1 MDDLSTGSESDYNNS
16 WISWFLSTKG
26 NWLGGVVNTPGFLPT
41 CCYASPETALS
52 RLGVDTDDSPS
63 LATTPLSSSKATSYP
78 DVRFSANM
86 QEYFA
91 EVDEDY
97 ILDRFNLTGLNGE
110 VVQEYQ
116 RALDLITD
124 CLDGPKEGAAHTPLP
139 SFVRLES
146 SSKGDFGRC
155 PRVYCYGQNLLPV
168 GLTDIPYQKAVK
180 LYCPR
185 CEDIYSPKSNRH
197 GSIDGAY
204 FGTTFPHMLFMAYP
218 QMIPSKGQP
227 SSDREMRREP
237 VGPGGVS
244 SAAAALKAERYE
256 PKIFG
261 FRVHEE
267 AQLHRWRTAKRDDQI
282 QRLEN
287 LDSNNNNNNNK
298 L

>member
-1 MDDLSTGSESDYNNS
+1 MDDLSTGSESDYSNS

-26 NWLGGVVNTPGFLPT
+26 N
-41 CCYASPETALS
+41 
-52 RLGVDTDDSPS
+52 
-63 LATTPLSSSKATSYP
+63 
-78 DVRFSANM
+78 
-86 QEYFA
+86 EYFA

-124 CLDGPKEGAAHTPLP
+124 SLDDEALDDDTREAVETSARFLYGLIHARYIVTSRGLQKMLDKY
-139 SFVRLES
+139 R
-146 SSKGDFGRC
+146 KGDFGRC
-155 PRVYCYGQNLLPV
+155 PRVYCYSQPLLPV

-227 SSDREMRREP
+227 SASDRETRREP
-237 VGPGGVS
+237 AGVGALNTAT
-244 SAAAALKAERYE
+244 AAIKAERYE

-261 FRVHEE
+261 FRAHEE
-267 AQLHRWRTAKRDDQI
+267 AELARWRQARRDAQI
-282 QRLEN
+282 ARLEALDNPNN
-287 LDSNNNNNNNK
+287 L
-298 L
+298 

>member
-1 MDDLSTGSESDYNNS
+1 M
-16 WISWFLSTKG
+16 
-26 NWLGGVVNTPGFLPT
+26 
-41 CCYASPETALS
+41 
-52 RLGVDTDDSPS
+52 
-63 LATTPLSSSKATSYP
+63 
-78 DVRFSANM
+78 
-86 QEYFA
+86 
-91 EVDEDY
+91 
-97 ILDRFNLTGLNGE
+97 
-110 VVQEYQ
+110 
-116 RALDLITD
+116 
-124 CLDGPKEGAAHTPLP
+124 
-139 SFVRLES
+139 
-146 SSKGDFGRC
+146 
-155 PRVYCYGQNLLPV
+155 YCYGQNLLPV

-267 AQLHRWRTAKRDDQI
+267 AQLHRWRTAKRD
-282 QRLEN
+282 E
-287 LDSNNNNNNNK
+287 
-298 L
+298 